1 MATILFNGLASTA
14 GGGITYLR
22 NVLPRLAR
30 WSPCH
35 KFLALVP
42 PEHLAEYRLL
52 AGDGIE
58 LDTMTAGNSVRR
70 MWWEQTGLR
79 SYIIRKH
86 VDAIIALGNFAL
98 FGASVPQVL
107 FNRNDVHF
115 SREFERDLR
124 SRGLFLQLAGN
135 RVKRWLAQLSMRAAD
150 VNIAPTAAFAERLR
164 SLNGRESPIFEIIP
178 FGFDPERFKADR
190 TPLAM
195 QQLEKLR
202 MDEPLRR
209 LLYVSHYNYF
219 RNFETLIRA
228 LPHIP
233 DSVQLVLTTDIR
245 RGAIYGGYD
254 ATAASDL
261 IDELGVRGRI
271 AMLGAIPHSQLH
283 HLYELCD
290 AFACPSYSE
299 SFGHPLVEAMA
310 SGLPIAA
317 ADLPVHREVC
327 GEAAIYFSVFD
338 ERALAAQC
346 ARVLTEPALA
356 EKLKAAGYRRLSLF
370 SWDEHVLALVALVE
384 RCIGARHN

>member
-1 MATILFNGLASTA
+1 MATILLNGLASTA

-30 WSPCH
+30 WSPGH
-35 KFLALVP
+35 RFLALVP
-42 PEHLAEYRLL
+42 AEHLAEYRLL
-52 AGDGIE
+52 VGGGIE
-58 LDTMTAGNSVRR
+58 LDTMASGNAVGR

-79 SYIIRKH
+79 SYITRKR
-86 VDAIIALGNFAL
+86 VDALIALGNFAL
-98 FGASVPQVL
+98 LGASVPQVL

-135 RVKRWLAQLSMRAAD
+135 RVKRWLAQWSMRAAD

-164 SLNGRESPIFEIIP
+164 GFNGREARTFEVIP
-178 FGFDPERFKADR
+178 FGFDPEGFGADP
-190 TPLAM
+190 TPLPI
-195 QQLEKLR
+195 QQVEKLR
-202 MDEPLRR
+202 MDAPLRR

-228 LPHIP
+228 LPYMP
-233 DSVQLVLTTDIR
+233 ESVQLVLTTDIR
-245 RGAIYGGYD
+245 RGAVYGGYD

-271 AMLGAIPHSQLH
+271 AMLGAVSHSQLH
-283 HLYELCD
+283 HLYKLCD

-299 SFGHPLVEAMA
+299 SFGHPLIEAMA
-310 SGLPIAA
+310 TGLPIAA

-327 GEAAIYFSVFD
+327 GEAAIYFNAFD
-338 ERALAAQC
+338 ERAVAAQC
-346 ARVLTEPALA
+346 TRVLTEPALA
-356 EKLKAAGYRRLSLF
+356 EKLKVAGHVRQSLF
-370 SWDEHVLALVALVE
+370 SWDDHVLALVTLIE
-384 RCIGARHN
+384 RCIRSRNN